1 MGRITRLGNAEGRL
15 TFGRESRDSEQD
27 DHGRGQLKPQPPIP
41 ARSEASADGREI
53 IGEKPR
59 DQLPAQRDQKCEA

>member
-1 MGRITRLGNAEGRL
+1 MVSSAHDAL
-15 TFGRESRDSEQD
+15 TFGGESRDSEQD
-27 DHGRGQLKPQPPIP
+27 DHGPSQLEAQPPIP

-59 DQLPAQRDQKCEA
+59 DQLRAQRNQKCEA